1 MVRMVKK
8 IAFLAVILALW
19 AGAARGEGPPAAEKP
34 PAPQPNPPTPGR
46 DGKGTVRLDEVRI
59 TGSPEHPG
67 VLFFLPRP
75 RFRLLPP
82 PAEAEGKESFLRDD
96 LGKGALQP

>member
-1 MVRMVKK
+1 MVRMVEK
-8 IAFLAVILALW
+8 ITLLAMILSLG
-19 AGAARGEGPPAAEKP
+19 AGAAGGGTATAAEKIPIP
-34 PAPQPNPPTPGR
+34 PASAAAGR

-75 RFRLLPP
+75 RLRLLPLGTDT
-82 PAEAEGKESFLRDD
+82 EGKESFLRDD
-96 LGKGALQP
+96 VGKGALQP

>member
-1 MVRMVKK
+1 MVEK
-8 IAFLAVILALW
+8 IILLAVILAFG
-19 AGAARGEGPPAAEKP
+19 AGTAAGESP
-34 PAPQPNPPTPGR
+34 PAPRKPPSPPTPAAAGNA
-46 DGKGTVRLDEVRI
+46 GKGTVRLDEVRI

-82 PAEAEGKESFLRDD
+82 APEAEGKESFLRNDI
-96 LGKGALQP
+96 GKGALQP

>member
-1 MVRMVKK
+1 MRKTVFVAIVMM
-8 IAFLAVILALW
+8 AALVM
-19 AGAARGEGPPAAEKP
+19 PASAQEKP
-34 PAPQPNPPTPGR
+34 PAPQPYHPAPGR

-96 LGKGALQP
+96 LGKEALRP

>member
-1 MVRMVKK
+1 MVEK
-8 IAFLAVILALW
+8 ITLLAVTLALC
-19 AGAARGEGPPAAEKP
+19 AGAARGETPPAAEKP
-34 PAPQPNPPTPGR
+34 PPPPASAAAGR

-75 RFRLLPP
+75 RLRLLSPRT
-82 PAEAEGKESFLRDD
+82 ETEGNESFLRDD
-96 LGKGALQP
+96 VQKGALQP

>member
-1 MVRMVKK
+1 MGRMVEK
-8 IAFLAVILALW
+8 ITLLAVILALC
-19 AGAARGEGPPAAEKP
+19 AGTARGETAPAAGKTLP
-34 PAPQPNPPTPGR
+34 PSPSTAPGR

-75 RFRLLPP
+75 RFRLLPL
-82 PAEAEGKESFLRDD
+82 ATETEGKESFLRDD
-96 LGKGALQP
+96 VGKGALQP

>member
-1 MVRMVKK
+1 MVRMVEK
-8 IAFLAVILALW
+8 ITLLAMILSLG
-19 AGAARGEGPPAAEKP
+19 AGAAGGETATAAEKIPIP
-34 PAPQPNPPTPGR
+34 PASAAAGR

-75 RFRLLPP
+75 RLRLLPLG
-82 PAEAEGKESFLRDD
+82 ADTDGKESFLRDD
-96 LGKGALQP
+96 VGKGALQP

>member
-8 IAFLAVILALW
+8 IAFLTVILALW
-19 AGAARGEGPPAAEKP
+19 AGPARGEAPPAAGK
-34 PAPQPNPPTPGR
+34 

>member
-1 MVRMVKK
+1 MVKK
-8 IAFLAVILALW
+8 IAFLTVILALW
-19 AGAARGEGPPAAEKP
+19 AGPARGEDPPAA
-34 PAPQPNPPTPGR
+34 GR

-59 TGSPEHPG
+59 TGSQEHPG

-82 PAEAEGKESFLRDD
+82 PAEPEGKESFLRDD

>member
-1 MVRMVKK
+1 VVRMVKK
-8 IAFLAVILALW
+8 IAFLAVILAFW
-19 AGAARGEGPPAAEKP
+19 AGPARGEDPPAAEKP
-34 PAPQPNPPTPGR
+34 PALPPPPAAGR

-96 LGKGALQP
+96 LGKEALRP